1 MIRALV
7 KYPDPR
13 LSQICQPVGAFSAGH
28 YDELIRDMFFVMSRH
43 NGIGLAAPQLG
54 LMIRLV
60 VIGLSGNNVALI
72 NPEIIYRHG
81 TTKMKEGCLSY
92 PGRQV
97 FVQRSATIRV
107 RALNPAAEPI
117 EFKASKM
124 FARVIQ
130 HELDHLDGI
139 CKVAPK

>member
-1 MIRALV
+1 MILHLV
-7 KYPDPR
+7 KYPDHR
-13 LSQICQPVGAFSAGH
+13 LSQVCESV
-28 YDELIRDMFFVMSRH
+28 DEFM
-43 NGIGLAAPQLG
+43 
-54 LMIRLV
+54 
-60 VIGLSGNNVALI
+60 
-72 NPEIIYRHG
+72 
-81 TTKMKEGCLSY
+81 TKMKEGCLSY